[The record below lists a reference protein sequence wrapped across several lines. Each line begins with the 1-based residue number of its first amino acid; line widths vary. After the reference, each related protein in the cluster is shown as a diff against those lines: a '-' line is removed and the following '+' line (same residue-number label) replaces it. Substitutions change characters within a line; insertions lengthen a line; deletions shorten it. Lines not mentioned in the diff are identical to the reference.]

1 MSNKDKEQP
10 KGIPSEYFNLE
21 NAEFGPNEINCK
33 EEDDDTTSLNSK
45 GNSLFIGPPFDMFYS
60 ISNQEEEN
68 DFLNFVNFFNKE
80 DVKINRTNLKIPIK
94 LKKPS
99 EIKAYLDKHIIG
111 QEEAKKTISV
121 AIYNHYKKIN
131 YIIENPDKARID
143 KSNIIMIGPTGCGKT
158 EIARRIAELLD
169 VPFAI
174 CDSTSITEAGY
185 VGDDVENILLRLI
198 QDADE
203 DLDRAETGIIFL
215 DEIDKICKRSSNPS
229 ITRDVGGEGVQQA
242 LLKIVEGTISRVPCN
257 GGRKH
262 PQGDCYEIDTS
273 NILFICSGAFEGI
286 DNVLNENSNNYQ
298 RMRIRGFSVDKID
311 DNKKEDNKKD
321 DIGYKI
327 DYSKVESTHLIKY
340 GLIPE
345 LVGRLPII
353 THVEP
358 LDIEA
363 LKRILVEPE
372 NAIIKQYKNLLK
384 LDNVNLKFTKNAIEE
399 IAKIAFEKNV
409 GARGLRGIIEK
420 TMNEIMFE
428 APDIED
434 LTEIVIGKSVIVDN
448 QKPKL
453 VKKKVS

>member
-1 MSNKDKEQP
+1 MSKKDKD
-10 KGIPSEYFNLE
+10 KNIGIPSEFFSLE
-21 NAEFGPNEINCK
+21 NAQDGINDINS
-33 EEDDDTTSLNSK
+33 EEDDENELASK
-45 GNSLFIGPPFDMFYS
+45 GNSFFMGPPFDLFYS
-60 ISNQEEEN
+60 IPDKQEEM
-68 DFLNFVNFFNKE
+68 DFLNFINYFNKE
-80 DVKINRTNLKIPIK
+80 DNKTNRMNLRTPIE

-131 YIIENPDKARID
+131 YIIQNPDKAKID

-215 DEIDKICKRSSNPS
+215 DEIDKICKRGANSS

-242 LLKIVEGTISRVPCN
+242 LLKIIEGTISRVPCN

-262 PQGDCYEIDTS
+262 PYDDCYEIDTS
-273 NILFICSGAFEGI
+273 NILFICSGAFEGM
-286 DNVLNENSNNYQ
+286 DRVLNENTNNHQ
-298 RMRIRGFSVDKID
+298 QMKIRGFSVDEID
-311 DNKKEDNKKD
+311 NNKKD
-321 DIGYKI
+321 DIEYKI

-353 THVEP
+353 TYVDP
-358 LDIEA
+358 LDVTA
-363 LKRILVEPE
+363 LKRILIEPE
-372 NAIIKQYKNLLK
+372 NAIIKQYKNLLE
-384 LDNVNLKFTKNAIEE
+384 LDNINLKFTKDAIEE
-399 IAKIAFEKNV
+399 IAKIAFDKNV

-420 TMNEIMFE
+420 TMNDIMFE
-428 APDIED
+428 APDITD
-434 LTEIVIGKSVIVDN
+434 LTEIVIGKSVITN
-448 QKPKL
+448 KQKPKII
-453 VKKKVS
+453 KKKVS

>member
-1 MSNKDKEQP
+1 MKDNEKDKITN
-10 KGIPSEYFNLE
+10 IPDNDKNEGTSKENSFFVGSPFDLFLTPSTEDEEMSFLDFLE
-21 NAEFGPNEINCK
+21 HLNEENTIK
-33 EEDDDTTSLNSK
+33 SK
-45 GNSLFIGPPFDMFYS
+45 GNLKTS
-60 ISNQEEEN
+60 IA
-68 DFLNFVNFFNKE
+68 
-80 DVKINRTNLKIPIK
+80 

-131 YIIENPDKARID
+131 YIIQNPDKAKMD

-174 CDSTSITEAGY
+174 CDSTSLTESGY
-185 VGDDVENILLRLI
+185 VGDDVENILLTLI

-215 DEIDKICKRSSNPS
+215 DEIDKICKRGANAS

-242 LLKIVEGTISRVPCN
+242 LLKIIEGTISRVPCN

-262 PQGDCYEIDTS
+262 PYEDCYEIDTS
-273 NILFICSGAFEGI
+273 NILFICSGAFEGM
-286 DNVLNENSNNYQ
+286 DKVLNENSNKPQN
-298 RMRIRGFSVDKID
+298 MKIRGFSTEQT
-311 DNKKEDNKKD
+311 EDNKEDTTETKT
-321 DIGYKI
+321 

-345 LVGRLPII
+345 LVGRLPVI
-353 THVEP
+353 TYVNP
-358 LDIEA
+358 LDITA

-372 NAIIKQYKNLLK
+372 NAITKQYKNLLG
-384 LDNVNLKFTKNAIEE
+384 LDNINLRFTNEAIEE
-399 IAKIAFEKNV
+399 IAKIAFDKNV

-428 APDIED
+428 APDIEN
-434 LTEIVIGKSVIVDN
+434 LKEIVIGKTVITEN
-448 QKPKL
+448 KKPKL
-453 VKKKVS
+453 IKRKESKLNAG

>member
-1 MSNKDKEQP
+1 MKDNKKDKTTN
-10 KGIPSEYFNLE
+10 IPDNDKDEGTSKE
-21 NAEFGPNEINCK
+21 NSF
-33 EEDDDTTSLNSK
+33 
-45 GNSLFIGPPFDMFYS
+45 FIGQPFDFFCS
-60 ISNQEEEN
+60 IPNKQDEI
-68 DFLNFVNFFNKE
+68 DFLTFLEHYGETELDNTRR
-80 DVKINRTNLKIPIK
+80 DSLKTPIA

-131 YIIENPDKARID
+131 YIIQNPDKAKID

-215 DEIDKICKRSSNPS
+215 DEIDKICKRGANAS

-242 LLKIVEGTISRVPCN
+242 LLKIIEGTVSRVPCN

-262 PQGDCYEIDTS
+262 PYDDCYEIDTS
-273 NILFICSGAFEGI
+273 NILFICSGAFEGMDKI
-286 DNVLNENSNNYQ
+286 LNTNSNKNQ
-298 RMRIRGFSVDKID
+298 SMKIRGFSTEIV
-311 DNKKEDNKKD
+311 EDNKED
-321 DIGYKI
+321 TTETKI

-353 THVEP
+353 THVDP
-358 LDIEA
+358 LDITA

-372 NAIIKQYKNLLK
+372 NSITKQYKNLLG
-384 LDNVNLKFTKNAIEE
+384 LDNINLRFTKEAIEE
-399 IAKIAFEKNV
+399 IAKIAFDKNV

-428 APDIED
+428 APDIEN
-434 LTEIVIGKSVIVDN
+434 LKEIVIGKTVITEN
-448 QKPKL
+448 KKPKL
-453 VKKKVS
+453 IKRKESKFNAG

>member
-1 MSNKDKEQP
+1 MKDKDNE
-10 KGIPSEYFNLE
+10 KDNSVLSDLNLE
-21 NAEFGPNEINCK
+21 DAITRPSFLK
-33 EEDDDTTSLNSK
+33 YEDDENNLESKKNSY
-45 GNSLFIGPPFDMFYS
+45 FIGPPFDFFLTPQTDHEEMSFLDFS
-60 ISNQEEEN
+60 GHLNEEN
-68 DFLNFVNFFNKE
+68 TIKS
-80 DVKINRTNLKIPIK
+80 KGNLKALIK

-131 YIIENPDKARID
+131 YIIHNPDKARID

-215 DEIDKICKRSSNPS
+215 DEIDKICKRGANAS

-242 LLKIVEGTISRVPCN
+242 LLKIIEGTMSRVPCN

-262 PQGDCYEIDTS
+262 PNGDCYEIDTS
-273 NILFICSGAFEGI
+273 NILFICSGAFEGM
-286 DNVLNENSNNYQ
+286 DKLLNENSNKNQ
-298 RMRIRGFSVDKID
+298 NMKIRGFSTEEVEKEKVDTTE
-311 DNKKEDNKKD
+311 N
-321 DIGYKI
+321 KI
-327 DYSKVESTHLIKY
+327 DYSKIESTHLLKY

-353 THVEP
+353 THVDP
-358 LDIEA
+358 LDINA

-372 NAIIKQYKNLLK
+372 NSITKQYKNLLG
-384 LDNVNLKFTKNAIEE
+384 LDNINLRFTNEAIEE
-399 IAKIAFEKNV
+399 IAKIAFDKNV

-420 TMNEIMFE
+420 TMNDIMFE
-428 APDIED
+428 APDIEN
-434 LTEIVIGKSVIVDN
+434 LKEIVVGKSVITEN
-448 QKPKL
+448 RKPKL
-453 VKKKVS
+453 IKRKESKLNAG

>member
-1 MSNKDKEQP
+1 MKDNEKDKTTN
-10 KGIPSEYFNLE
+10 IPDNDKNEGTSKE
-21 NAEFGPNEINCK
+21 NSF
-33 EEDDDTTSLNSK
+33 
-45 GNSLFIGPPFDMFYS
+45 FVGPPFDLFCS
-60 ISNQEEEN
+60 IPNKQDEM
-68 DFLNFVNFFNKE
+68 DFLTFLEHYGETELDNTRR
-80 DVKINRTNLKIPIK
+80 DSLKTPIA

-131 YIIENPDKARID
+131 YIIQNPDKAKMD

-215 DEIDKICKRSSNPS
+215 DEIDKICKRGANAS

-242 LLKIVEGTISRVPCN
+242 LLKIIEGTVSRVPCS

-262 PQGDCYEIDTS
+262 PYEDCYEIDTT

-286 DNVLNENSNNYQ
+286 NKIFNGSSNKNLNVK
-298 RMRIRGFSVDKID
+298 IRGFSTEKIEKENVDTTE
-311 DNKKEDNKKD
+311 N
-321 DIGYKI
+321 KI

-353 THVEP
+353 THVDP
-358 LDIEA
+358 LDVEA

-372 NAIIKQYKNLLK
+372 NAIVKQYQNLLG
-384 LDNVNLKFTKNAIEE
+384 LDNIKLKFTKEAIEE
-399 IAKIAFEKNV
+399 IAKIAFDKNV

-420 TMNEIMFE
+420 TMNDIMFE
-428 APDIED
+428 APDITN
-434 LTEIVIGKSVIVDN
+434 LTEIIIGKSVIIN
-448 QKPKL
+448 NHKPKL
-453 VKKKVS
+453 IKRKDSAFNAG

>member
-1 MSNKDKEQP
+1 MNDKD
-10 KGIPSEYFNLE
+10 
-21 NAEFGPNEINCK
+21 NEKDI
-33 EEDDDTTSLNSK
+33 
-45 GNSLFIGPPFDMFYS
+45 GNSFFLGPPFDFFFTPTT
-60 ISNQEEEN
+60 EEEEMSFS
-68 DFLNFVNFFNKE
+68 DFLEHLNEENTIKS
-80 DVKINRTNLKIPIK
+80 KGNLKKPIE

-99 EIKAYLDKHIIG
+99 EIKTYLDKHIIG

-131 YIIENPDKARID
+131 YIIQNPDKAKID

-215 DEIDKICKRSSNPS
+215 DEIDKICKRGANPS

-242 LLKIVEGTISRVPCN
+242 LLKIIEGTISRVPCN

-262 PQGDCYEIDTS
+262 PNGDCYEIDTS
-273 NILFICSGAFEGI
+273 NILFICSGAFEGM
-286 DNVLNENSNNYQ
+286 DKVLDENSNKNQ
-298 RMRIRGFSVDKID
+298 NMKIRGFSTETVED
-311 DNKKEDNKKD
+311 KKEDTTEPKM
-321 DIGYKI
+321 

-358 LDIEA
+358 LDITA

-372 NAIIKQYKNLLK
+372 NSIVKQYKNLLG
-384 LDNVNLKFTKNAIEE
+384 LDNIELKFTNEAIEE
-399 IAKIAFEKNV
+399 IAKIAFDKNV

-420 TMNEIMFE
+420 TMNDIMFE
-428 APDIED
+428 APDIKD
-434 LTEIVIGKSVIVDN
+434 LKEIVIGKTVITEN
-448 QKPKL
+448 RKPKL
-453 VKKKVS
+453 IKRKETKLNAG

>member
-1 MSNKDKEQP
+1 MSKQNNDNKTNET
-10 KGIPSEYFNLE
+10 E
-21 NAEFGPNEINCK
+21 NPN
-33 EEDDDTTSLNSK
+33 SLNNQ
-45 GNSLFIGPPFDMFYS
+45 GNQDGIFLGPPFDLLLSMANYDDDKDL
-60 ISNQEEEN
+60 IH
-68 DFLNFVNFFNKE
+68 FFNNGAYDIMDEEKKKE
-80 DVKINRTNLKIPIK
+80 LSPVL

-131 YIIENPDKARID
+131 YIIQHPDKAKMD

-203 DLDRAETGIIFL
+203 DISKAETGIIFL
-215 DEIDKICKRSSNPS
+215 DEIDKICKRGANAS

-242 LLKIVEGTISRVPCN
+242 LLKIIEGTTSRVPCN

-262 PQGDCYEIDTS
+262 PYDDCYEIDTS
-273 NILFICSGAFEGI
+273 NILFICSGAFEGMDKI
-286 DNVLNENSNNYQ
+286 LNENSHTNKN
-298 RMRIRGFSVDKID
+298 MKVRGFSTEQTEEKVEEKTNFIM
-311 DNKKEDNKKD
+311 
-321 DIGYKI
+321 
-327 DYSKVESTHLIKY
+327 DYSKVEATHLIKY

-345 LVGRLPII
+345 FVGRLPII
-353 THVEP
+353 TYVNP
-358 LDIEA
+358 LDVNA
-363 LKRILVEPE
+363 LEKILVEPE
-372 NAIIKQYKNLLK
+372 NAIVKQYQNLLD
-384 LDNVNLKFTKNAIEE
+384 LDNIKLSFTKDAIKE
-399 IAKIAFEKNV
+399 IAKIASDKNV

-420 TMNEIMFE
+420 TMNDIMFE
-428 APDIED
+428 APDIID
-434 LTEIVIGKSVIVDN
+434 LKEIIIGKSVITNN

-453 VKKKVS
+453 IKRKDSNINAG

>member
-1 MSNKDKEQP
+1 MSKKDQDKNI
-10 KGIPSEYFNLE
+10 GIPSEYFSLD
-21 NAEFGPNEINCK
+21 NAEDGINSINSK
-33 EEDDDTTSLNSK
+33 DNDDNKLASK
-45 GNSLFIGPPFDMFYS
+45 GNSFFPEPPFNLFFTGFTDDGEMSFS
-60 ISNQEEEN
+60 DFLEHLNEEN
-68 DFLNFVNFFNKE
+68 TIKS
-80 DVKINRTNLKIPIK
+80 KGNLKTSIE

-131 YIIENPDKARID
+131 YIIQNPDKAKID

-174 CDSTSITEAGY
+174 CDSTSLTESGY

-203 DLDRAETGIIFL
+203 DLDRAETGIVFL
-215 DEIDKICKRSSNPS
+215 DEIDKICKRGANAS

-242 LLKIVEGTISRVPCN
+242 LLKIIEGTISRVPCN

-262 PQGDCYEIDTS
+262 PYEDCYEIDTS
-273 NILFICSGAFEGI
+273 NILFICSGAFDGMDKI
-286 DNVLNENSNNYQ
+286 LNNNSNNLQ
-298 RMRIRGFSVDKID
+298 NLKIRGFSTDEVKD
-311 DNKKEDNKKD
+311 KKEDK
-321 DIGYKI
+321 GETKI

-353 THVEP
+353 TYVDP
-358 LDIEA
+358 LDITA

-372 NAIIKQYKNLLK
+372 NSITKQYKNLLG
-384 LDNVNLKFTKNAIEE
+384 LDNINLRFTNEAIEE
-399 IAKIAFEKNV
+399 IAKIAFDKNV

-420 TMNEIMFE
+420 TMNDIMFE

-434 LTEIVIGKSVIVDN
+434 LKEIIIGKTVITEN
-448 QKPKL
+448 RKPKII
-453 VKKKVS
+453 KRKAS

>member
-1 MSNKDKEQP
+1 MIVLSKQNNDNKT
-10 KGIPSEYFNLE
+10 
-21 NAEFGPNEINCK
+21 NEIKNPN
-33 EEDDDTTSLNSK
+33 SLNNQ
-45 GNSLFIGPPFDMFYS
+45 GNQDEIFLRSPFDLFCS
-60 ISNQEEEN
+60 IPNKQDEM
-68 DFLNFVNFFNKE
+68 DFLTFLEHYGETELDNTRR
-80 DVKINRTNLKIPIK
+80 DSLKTPIA

-131 YIIENPDKARID
+131 YIIENPDKAKMD

-185 VGDDVENILLRLI
+185 VGDDVENIILRLI

-203 DLDRAETGIIFL
+203 DIARAETGIIFL
-215 DEIDKICKRSSNPS
+215 DEIDKICKRGANAS

-242 LLKIVEGTISRVPCN
+242 LLKIIEGTRARVPCN

-262 PQGDCYEIDTS
+262 PHDECYEIDTS
-273 NILFICSGAFEGI
+273 NILFICSGAFEGM
-286 DNVLNENSNNYQ
+286 DKVLNENSNKSQN
-298 RMRIRGFSVDKID
+298 MKIRGFSTEIVED
-311 DNKKEDNKKD
+311 KKEDNSKT
-321 DIGYKI
+321 KI
-327 DYSKVESTHLIKY
+327 DYSKVEPTHLIKY

-345 LVGRLPII
+345 FVGRLPII
-353 THVEP
+353 TYVNP
-358 LDIEA
+358 LDIKA
-363 LKRILVEPE
+363 LERILIEPE
-372 NAIIKQYKNLLK
+372 NAIIKQYQNLLN
-384 LDNVNLKFTKNAIEE
+384 LDNIKLRFTKDAIEE
-399 IAKIAFEKNV
+399 IAKIAFDKNV

-420 TMNEIMFE
+420 TMNDIMFE
-428 APDIED
+428 APDIID
-434 LTEIVIGKSVIVDN
+434 LKEIVIGKSVITNN

-453 VKKKVS
+453 IKRKEIKYYAG

>member
-1 MSNKDKEQP
+1 MKDKDNE
-10 KGIPSEYFNLE
+10 KDNSVLSDLNLE
-21 NAEFGPNEINCK
+21 DAITRPSFLK
-33 EEDDDTTSLNSK
+33 YEDDENNLESKKNSY
-45 GNSLFIGPPFDMFYS
+45 FIGPPFDFFLTPQTDDEEMSFLDFLEHL
-60 ISNQEEEN
+60 NEEN
-68 DFLNFVNFFNKE
+68 TIKS
-80 DVKINRTNLKIPIK
+80 KGNLKTLIK

-131 YIIENPDKARID
+131 YIIQNPNKAKMD

-174 CDSTSITEAGY
+174 CDSTSLTESGY

-203 DLDRAETGIIFL
+203 DLDRAEIGIIFL
-215 DEIDKICKRSSNPS
+215 DEIDKICKRGANVS

-242 LLKIVEGTISRVPCN
+242 LLKIIEGTISRVPCN

-262 PQGDCYEIDTS
+262 PYDDCYEIDTS
-273 NILFICSGAFEGI
+273 NILFICSGAFEGM
-286 DNVLNENSNNYQ
+286 DKVLNENSNKSQN
-298 RMRIRGFSVDKID
+298 MKIRGFSTEQT
-311 DNKKEDNKKD
+311 EDNKEDTTETKT
-321 DIGYKI
+321 

-345 LVGRLPII
+345 LVGRLPVI
-353 THVEP
+353 TYVNP
-358 LDIEA
+358 LDIDA

-372 NAIIKQYKNLLK
+372 NAIVKQYQNLLN
-384 LDNVNLKFTKNAIEE
+384 LDDINLKFTKEAIEE
-399 IAKIAFEKNV
+399 IAKIAFDKNV

-420 TMNEIMFE
+420 TMNDIMFK
-428 APDIED
+428 APDIEN
-434 LTEIVIGKSVIVDN
+434 LQEIIIGKNVIIN
-448 QKPKL
+448 NEKPKL
-453 VKKKVS
+453 IKRKAS

>member
-1 MSNKDKEQP
+1 MSKKDKEQP
-10 KGIPSEYFNLE
+10 NGIPSEYFSLE
-21 NAEFGPNEINCK
+21 NAESGLNGINYNNDD
-33 EEDDDTTSLNSK
+33 EDMSSLNSK
-45 GNSLFIGPPFDMFYS
+45 GNSFFVGPPFDLFYS
-60 ISNQEEEN
+60 IPNQDEEM
-68 DFLNFVNFFNKE
+68 DFLNFVNYFNKE
-80 DVKINRTNLKIPIK
+80 DAKTNRTNLKIPIE

-131 YIIENPDKARID
+131 YIIEHPDKARID

-273 NILFICSGAFEGI
+273 NILFICSGAFEGMNDI
-286 DNVLNENSNNYQ
+286 LNENSYNKQ
-298 RMRIRGFSVDKID
+298 MKIRGFSIEDTEDK
-311 DNKKEDNKKD
+311 KKD
-321 DIGYKI
+321 NTESKI

-372 NAIIKQYKNLLK
+372 NAIVKQYKNLLK

-453 VKKKVS
+453 VRKKAG